1 MDWALN
7 IDTLI
12 TLLTVAGIGGMG
24 WQSLKQL
31 RKDFERLEGEVKDFR
46 ELKADIAV
54 IKSKLI
60 DLTEELKRDNK
71 E

>member
-1 MDWALN
+1 MDWSLSIENLLAMGSVVAL
-7 IDTLI
+7 
-12 TLLTVAGIGGMG
+12 AGMG

-31 RKDFERLEGEVKDFR
+31 RRDFERLEQEVKDFR

-60 DLTEELKRDNK
+60 DLTEELKK
-71 E
+71 A